1 MGIDIFSIT
10 IVIRVSY
17 PINPV
22 KIMKKNKSID
32 FSGKNKAFEE
42 ILIQIK
48 DIMIEVKT
56 PIMQGAKIL
65 KLIRSIK
72 KLYKN

>member
-1 MGIDIFSIT
+1 
-10 IVIRVSY
+10 
-17 PINPV
+17 
-22 KIMKKNKSID
+22 MKKNKSID